1 MNLREQILRDE
12 GGCRT
17 SPYMDCCGKR
27 RQECAGHAPGK
38 LTIGVGHNLD
48 AVPFST
54 ALLMADY
61 DEKRNAVMS
70 EVMRELPWSLAL
82 GDRRFAVLVNMA
94 YQMGMG
100 GLLGFKRFLG
110 AMEKREWTQA
120 AAEGR
125 ASAWF
130 RAQTPDRADRLM
142 RQVESDSWV

>member
-48 AVPFST
+48 SVPFST
-54 ALLMADY
+54 ALLLADY

-94 YQMGMG
+94 YNLGTG
-100 GLLGFKRFLG
+100 GLLGFKRML
-110 AMEKREWTQA
+110 AACEKRDYAQT
-120 AAEGR
+120 AAEMR
-125 ASAWF
+125 NSKWY
-130 RAQTPDRADRLM
+130 
-142 RQVESDSWV
+142 RQVGERGENLARQMESDQWV